1 MPKFNYQNIPQE
13 LRNLKQWGL
22 FELKWVEARKK
33 NTKIPINPYDGSAGK
48 SNDPSTWSDFDTAMR
63 ALNDVERAD
72 GLAFYFAN
80 GYVGLDIDHIDSNLE
95 DWRAGDNDPNN
106 LVNKFQDLTDNTY
119 MEVSQSGTGIHA
131 IFKGKIPGKRRRKGN
146 YEMYQ
151 TGRFFALTGNNIIPD
166 PTIKSMS
173 DDEMKTLYEFLFGK
187 DNIVQLH
194 SESDNI
200 TPVDLSVA
208 EIIKRAENSAKTGT
222 RFTMFMKGGWEQFY
236 SSHSE
241 ADMAFANDLAFWTGR
256 DFHKMDTIFRNSS
269 LMREKFDEKHGAVT
283 YGTSLLNKAINETQ
297 NIYNP
302 ESDSQDSESSYTFS
316 FNEDKTKK
324 IMPRSWDD
332 QGRGLRMR
340 DQFATVLKFNA
351 VDKKWFFFNG
361 SYWQEDIGN
370 QRVELAAER
379 VANSIK
385 KEKPELGFSTK
396 TDDDKAMNEWYRFQK
411 DSRSHMAKM
420 HMIDEFKKYVIV
432 KHGEFDKEDML
443 LNTESG
449 YVDLSSGELHD
460 HDIDKKFSHQTVA
473 EYSDNVDAPL
483 WEKFLNQIFNNDEEL
498 IHYVQKAIGY
508 SFTGSV
514 DEQCLFILN
523 GRGRNGKSVFSNVVS
538 DVAGNYAKQMNVQ
551 TIVAKKNQSGSANS
565 DVARLEGARI
575 VTSSELNEGDRFDE
589 SLVKQLTGGDKIL
602 ARFLYG
608 SEFEYKPK
616 FKIWMATNHLPIIRG
631 TDDGIWRRIKIIP
644 FNIQIPKEKVDKKL
658 EYKLKAEYTGILNWI
673 VQGTI
678 MWQQEGLEDPEAVT
692 KVIEAYRAEMDPL
705 DAFLEECCTTGQN
718 YSIKAR
724 EMYDAY
730 HEWAKESEEYKMS
743 MTKFGR
749 EMGKKLIK
757 IHKRDGTYY
766 VGLKLKEPDSDY
778 TFSFN

>member
-1 MPKFNYQNIPQE
+1 MPKFNYETIPQE

-48 SNDPSTWSDFDTAMR
+48 SNDPNTWSDFDTAMR

-208 EIIKRAENSAKTGT
+208 EIIKRAESSAKTGT

-324 IMPRSWDD
+324 IMPSSWDD

-385 KEKPELGFSTK
+385 KEKPELSFSTK
-396 TDDDKAMNEWYRFQK
+396 TDEDKAMNEWYRFQK

-565 DVARLEGARI
+565 DIARLEGARI

-673 VQGTI
+673 VQGAI

-692 KVIEAYRAEMDPL
+692 KVIETYRAEMDPL

-743 MTKFGR
+743 LNKFGR
-749 EMGKKLIK
+749 EMSKKLLRVK
-757 IHKRDGTYY
+757 RRDGWYY
-766 VGLKLKEPDSDY
+766 VGLKLKEPYSDY
-778 TFSFN
+778 TFNF

>member
-22 FELKWVEARKK
+22 FELKWVETRKK

-48 SNDPSTWSDFDTAMR
+48 SNDPNTWSDFDTAMR

-151 TGRFFALTGNNIIPD
+151 TGRFFALTGNNIVPD

-236 SSHSE
+236 ASHSE

-324 IMPRSWDD
+324 IIPRSWDD

-385 KEKPELGFSTK
+385 KEKPELSFSTK
-396 TDDDKAMNEWYRFQK
+396 TDEDKAMNEWYRFQK

-565 DVARLEGARI
+565 DIARLEGARI

-673 VQGTI
+673 VQGAI

-692 KVIEAYRAEMDPL
+692 KVIETYRAEMDPL

-749 EMGKKLIK
+749 EMSKKLLRVK
-757 IHKRDGTYY
+757 RRDGWYY

-778 TFSFN
+778 TFNF

>member
-1 MPKFNYQNIPQE
+1 MPRFNYQNIPQE

-200 TPVDLSVA
+200 TPVDLSVV

-324 IMPRSWDD
+324 IIPRSWDD
-332 QGRGLRMR
+332 QGRGLRMK

-370 QRVELAAER
+370 QKVELAAER

-385 KEKPELGFSTK
+385 KEKPELSFSTK
-396 TDDDKAMNEWYRFQK
+396 TDEDKAMNEWYRFQK

-449 YVDLSSGELHD
+449 YVDLSNGELHD
-460 HDIDKKFSHQTVA
+460 HDIDKKFSHQTLA

-483 WEKFLNQIFNNDEEL
+483 WDKFLNQIFNSDEEL

-565 DVARLEGARI
+565 DIARLEGARI

-673 VQGTI
+673 VQGAI
-678 MWQQEGLEDPEAVT
+678 MWQQEGLEDPEAV
-692 KVIEAYRAEMDPL
+692 KQVIENYRAEMDPL

-749 EMGKKLIK
+749 EMSKKLLRVK
-757 IHKRDGTYY
+757 KRDGWCY

-778 TFSFN
+778 KFNF

>member
-187 DNIVQLH
+187 DNVVQLH

-200 TPVDLSVA
+200 TPVDLSVV

-324 IMPRSWDD
+324 IIPRSWDD
-332 QGRGLRMR
+332 QGRGLRMK

-370 QRVELAAER
+370 QKVELAAER

-385 KEKPELGFSTK
+385 TEKPELKFSTK
-396 TDDDKAMNEWYRFQK
+396 TDNDKAMNEWYRFQK

-449 YVDLSSGELHD
+449 YVDLSNGELHD
-460 HDIDKKFSHQTVA
+460 HDIDKKFSHQTLA

-565 DVARLEGARI
+565 DIARLEGARI

-673 VQGTI
+673 VQGAI
-678 MWQQEGLEDPEAVT
+678 MWQQEGLKDPEAVRQ
-692 KVIEAYRAEMDPL
+692 VIENYRAEMDPL

-724 EMYDAY
+724 DMYDAY

-749 EMGKKLIK
+749 EMSKKLLRVK
-757 IHKRDGTYY
+757 KMDGWYY

-778 TFSFN
+778 KFNF

>member
-1 MPKFNYQNIPQE
+1 MPKFNYQSIPQE

-236 SSHSE
+236 ASHSE

-324 IMPRSWDD
+324 IVPRSWDD

-385 KEKPELGFSTK
+385 KEKPELSFSTK
-396 TDDDKAMNEWYRFQK
+396 TDEDKAMNEWYRFQK

-449 YVDLSSGELHD
+449 YVDLSNGELHD
-460 HDIDKKFSHQTVA
+460 HDIDKKFSHQTLA

-483 WEKFLNQIFNNDEEL
+483 WDKFLNQIFNSDEEL

-565 DVARLEGARI
+565 DIARLEGARI

-673 VQGTI
+673 VQGAI
-678 MWQQEGLEDPEAVT
+678 MWQQEGLEDPEAVRQ
-692 KVIEAYRAEMDPL
+692 VIENYRAEMDPL

-749 EMGKKLIK
+749 EMSKKLLRVK
-757 IHKRDGTYY
+757 RRDGWYY

-778 TFSFN
+778 TFNF

>member
-63 ALNDVERAD
+63 ALKDVERAD

-187 DNIVQLH
+187 DNVVQLH

-324 IMPRSWDD
+324 IVPRSWDD

-385 KEKPELGFSTK
+385 KEKPELSFSTK
-396 TDDDKAMNEWYRFQK
+396 TDEDKAMNEWYKFQK

-565 DVARLEGARI
+565 DIARLEGARI

-673 VQGTI
+673 VQGAI

-692 KVIEAYRAEMDPL
+692 KVIETYRAEMDPL

-749 EMGKKLIK
+749 EMRKKLLRVK
-757 IHKRDGTYY
+757 KRDGWYY

-778 TFSFN
+778 TFNF

>member
-48 SNDPSTWSDFDTAMR
+48 SNDPNTWSDFDTAMR

-187 DNIVQLH
+187 DNVVQLH

-200 TPVDLSVA
+200 TPVDLSVV

-370 QRVELAAER
+370 QKVELAAER

-385 KEKPELGFSTK
+385 KEKPELSFSTK
-396 TDDDKAMNEWYRFQK
+396 TDEDKAMNEWYRFQK

-449 YVDLSSGELHD
+449 YVDLSNGELHD
-460 HDIDKKFSHQTVA
+460 HDIDKKFSHQTLA

-483 WEKFLNQIFNNDEEL
+483 WDKFLNQIFNSDEEL

-565 DVARLEGARI
+565 DIARLEGARI

-673 VQGTI
+673 VQGAI
-678 MWQQEGLEDPEAVT
+678 MWQQEGLEDPEAVRQ
-692 KVIEAYRAEMDPL
+692 VIENYRAEMDPL

-724 EMYDAY
+724 DMYNAY

-743 MTKFGR
+743 LNKFGR
-749 EMGKKLIK
+749 EMSKKLLRVK
-757 IHKRDGTYY
+757 KRDGWYY

-778 TFSFN
+778 TFNF

>member
-48 SNDPSTWSDFDTAMR
+48 SNDPNTWSDFDTAMR

-200 TPVDLSVA
+200 TPVDLSVT

-236 SSHSE
+236 ASHSE

-324 IMPRSWDD
+324 IVPRSWDD

-385 KEKPELGFSTK
+385 KEKPELSFSTK
-396 TDDDKAMNEWYRFQK
+396 TDEDKAMNEWYRFQK

-565 DVARLEGARI
+565 DIARLEGARI

-673 VQGTI
+673 VQGAI

-743 MTKFGR
+743 LNKFGR
-749 EMGKKLIK
+749 EMSKKLLRVK
-757 IHKRDGTYY
+757 KRDGWYY

-778 TFSFN
+778 TFDF

>member
-48 SNDPSTWSDFDTAMR
+48 SNDPNTWSDFDTAMR

-194 SESDNI
+194 SGSDNI

-236 SSHSE
+236 ASHSE

-324 IMPRSWDD
+324 IVPRSWDD

-385 KEKPELGFSTK
+385 KEKPELSFSTK
-396 TDDDKAMNEWYRFQK
+396 TDEDKAMNEWYRFQK

-565 DVARLEGARI
+565 DIARLEGARI

-673 VQGTI
+673 VQGAI
-678 MWQQEGLEDPEAVT
+678 MWQQEGLKDPEAVT
-692 KVIEAYRAEMDPL
+692 KVIETYRAEMDPL

-749 EMGKKLIK
+749 EMRKKLLRVK
-757 IHKRDGTYY
+757 RRDGWYY

-778 TFSFN
+778 TFNF

>member
-13 LRNLKQWGL
+13 LRSLKQWGL

-48 SNDPSTWSDFDTAMR
+48 SNDPNTWSDFDTAMR

-131 IFKGKIPGKRRRKGN
+131 IFKGKMPGKRRRKGN

-187 DNIVQLH
+187 DNVVQLH

-200 TPVDLSVA
+200 TPVDLSVV

-370 QRVELAAER
+370 QKVELAAER

-385 KEKPELGFSTK
+385 KEKPELSFSTK
-396 TDDDKAMNEWYRFQK
+396 TDEDKAMNEWYRFQK

-449 YVDLSSGELHD
+449 YVDLSNGELHD
-460 HDIDKKFSHQTVA
+460 HDIDKKFSHQTLA

-483 WEKFLNQIFNNDEEL
+483 WDKFLNQIFNNDEEL

-565 DVARLEGARI
+565 DIARLEGARI

-673 VQGTI
+673 VQGAI
-678 MWQQEGLEDPEAVT
+678 MWQQEGLEDPEAVRQ
-692 KVIEAYRAEMDPL
+692 VIENYRAEMDPL

-724 EMYDAY
+724 DMYDAY

-749 EMGKKLIK
+749 EMSKKLLRVK
-757 IHKRDGTYY
+757 KMDGWYY
-766 VGLKLKEPDSDY
+766 VGLKLKEPDSGY
-778 TFSFN
+778 TFNF

>member
-48 SNDPSTWSDFDTAMR
+48 SNDPNTWSDFDTAMR
-63 ALNDVERAD
+63 ALNDIERAD

-187 DNIVQLH
+187 DNVVQLH
-194 SESDNI
+194 SETDNI
-200 TPVDLSVA
+200 TPVDLSVV

-370 QRVELAAER
+370 QKVELAAER

-385 KEKPELGFSTK
+385 TEKPELKFSTK
-396 TDDDKAMNEWYRFQK
+396 TDNDKAMNEWYRFQK

-449 YVDLSSGELHD
+449 YVDLSNGELHD
-460 HDIDKKFSHQTVA
+460 HDIDKKFSHQTLA

-565 DVARLEGARI
+565 DIARLEGARI

-673 VQGTI
+673 VQGAI
-678 MWQQEGLEDPEAVT
+678 MWQQEGLEDPEAVRQ
-692 KVIEAYRAEMDPL
+692 VIENYRAEMDPL

-724 EMYDAY
+724 DMYNAY

-743 MTKFGR
+743 LNKFGR
-749 EMGKKLIK
+749 EMSKKLLRVK
-757 IHKRDGTYY
+757 KRDGWYY

-778 TFSFN
+778 TFNF

>member
-22 FELKWVEARKK
+22 FELKWVESRKK

-194 SESDNI
+194 SENDNI

-385 KEKPELGFSTK
+385 KEKPELSFSTK
-396 TDDDKAMNEWYRFQK
+396 TDEDKAMNEWYRFQK

-565 DVARLEGARI
+565 DIARLEGARI

-673 VQGTI
+673 VQGAI

-692 KVIEAYRAEMDPL
+692 KVIETYRAEMDPL

-724 EMYDAY
+724 DMYDAY

-749 EMGKKLIK
+749 EMSKKLLRVK
-757 IHKRDGTYY
+757 RRDGWYY

-778 TFSFN
+778 TFNF

>member
-48 SNDPSTWSDFDTAMR
+48 SNDPNTWSDFDTAMR

-236 SSHSE
+236 ASHSE

-324 IMPRSWDD
+324 IVPRSWDD

-385 KEKPELGFSTK
+385 KEKPELSFSTK
-396 TDDDKAMNEWYRFQK
+396 TDEDKAMNEWYRFQK

-565 DVARLEGARI
+565 DIARLEGARI

-673 VQGTI
+673 VQGAI

-692 KVIEAYRAEMDPL
+692 KVIETYRAEMDPL

-743 MTKFGR
+743 LNKFGR
-749 EMGKKLIK
+749 EMSKKLLRVK
-757 IHKRDGTYY
+757 RRDGWYY

-778 TFSFN
+778 TFNF

>member
-48 SNDPSTWSDFDTAMR
+48 SNDPNTWSDFDTAMR
-63 ALNDVERAD
+63 ALNDIERAD

-131 IFKGKIPGKRRRKGN
+131 IFKGKIPGRRRRKGN

-173 DDEMKTLYEFLFGK
+173 DDEMKALYEFLFGK
-187 DNIVQLH
+187 DNVVQLH
-194 SESDNI
+194 SETDNI
-200 TPVDLSVA
+200 TPVDLSVV

-370 QRVELAAER
+370 QKVELAAER

-385 KEKPELGFSTK
+385 KEKPELSFSTK
-396 TDDDKAMNEWYRFQK
+396 TDEDKAMNEWYRFQK

-449 YVDLSSGELHD
+449 YVDLSNGELHD
-460 HDIDKKFSHQTVA
+460 HDIDKKFSHQTLA

-483 WEKFLNQIFNNDEEL
+483 WDKFLNQIFNNDEEL

-565 DVARLEGARI
+565 DIARLEGARI

-673 VQGTI
+673 VQGAI
-678 MWQQEGLEDPEAVT
+678 MWQQEGLEDPEAVRQ
-692 KVIEAYRAEMDPL
+692 VIENYRAEMDPL

-743 MTKFGR
+743 LNKFGR
-749 EMGKKLIK
+749 EMSKKLLRVK
-757 IHKRDGTYY
+757 KRDGWYY

-778 TFSFN
+778 KFNF

>member
-48 SNDPSTWSDFDTAMR
+48 SNDPKTWSDFDTAMR

-187 DNIVQLH
+187 DNVVQLH

-200 TPVDLSVA
+200 TPVDLSVV

-332 QGRGLRMR
+332 QGRGLRMK

-370 QRVELAAER
+370 QKVELAAER

-385 KEKPELGFSTK
+385 KEKPELSFSTK
-396 TDDDKAMNEWYRFQK
+396 TDEDKAMNEWYRFQK

-449 YVDLSSGELHD
+449 YVDLSNGELHN
-460 HDIDKKFSHQTVA
+460 HDIDKKFSHQTLA

-483 WEKFLNQIFNNDEEL
+483 WDKFLNQIFNSDEEL

-565 DVARLEGARI
+565 DIARLEGARI

-673 VQGTI
+673 VQGAI
-678 MWQQEGLEDPEAVT
+678 MWQQEGLEDPEAVRQ
-692 KVIEAYRAEMDPL
+692 VIETYRAEMDPL

-724 EMYDAY
+724 DMYDAY

-743 MTKFGR
+743 LNKFGR
-749 EMGKKLIK
+749 EMSKKLLRVK
-757 IHKRDGTYY
+757 KRNGWYY
-766 VGLKLKEPDSDY
+766 IGLKLKEPDSDY
-778 TFSFN
+778 KFNF

>member
-1 MPKFNYQNIPQE
+1 MPQFNYQNIPQE

-48 SNDPSTWSDFDTAMR
+48 SNDPNTWSDFDTAMR

-385 KEKPELGFSTK
+385 KEKPELSFSTK
-396 TDDDKAMNEWYRFQK
+396 TDEDKAMNEWYKFQK

-565 DVARLEGARI
+565 DIARLEGARI

-644 FNIQIPKEKVDKKL
+644 FNIQIPKEKVDKRL

-673 VQGTI
+673 VQGAI

-692 KVIEAYRAEMDPL
+692 KVIETYRAEMDPL

-749 EMGKKLIK
+749 EMRKKLLRVK
-757 IHKRDGTYY
+757 RRDGWYY

-778 TFSFN
+778 TFNF

>member
-48 SNDPSTWSDFDTAMR
+48 SNDPNTWSDFDTAMR

-370 QRVELAAER
+370 QRVELVAER

-385 KEKPELGFSTK
+385 KEKPELRFSTK
-396 TDDDKAMNEWYRFQK
+396 TDDDKAMNEWYKFQK

-565 DVARLEGARI
+565 DIARLEGARI

-673 VQGTI
+673 VQGAI

-692 KVIEAYRAEMDPL
+692 KVIETYRAEMDPL

-757 IHKRDGTYY
+757 VKRKDGLYY

>member
-48 SNDPSTWSDFDTAMR
+48 SNDPNTWSDFDTAMR

-194 SESDNI
+194 SENDNI

-236 SSHSE
+236 ASHSE

-385 KEKPELGFSTK
+385 KEKPELSFSTK
-396 TDDDKAMNEWYRFQK
+396 TDEDKAMNEWYKFQK

-565 DVARLEGARI
+565 DIARLEGARI

-673 VQGTI
+673 VQGAI

-749 EMGKKLIK
+749 EMSKKLLRVK
-757 IHKRDGTYY
+757 KRDGWYY

-778 TFSFN
+778 TFNF

>member
-236 SSHSE
+236 ASHSE

-324 IMPRSWDD
+324 IVPRSWDD

-385 KEKPELGFSTK
+385 KEKPELSFSTK
-396 TDDDKAMNEWYRFQK
+396 TDEDKAMNEWYRFQK

-565 DVARLEGARI
+565 DIARLEGARI

-673 VQGTI
+673 VQGAI
-678 MWQQEGLEDPEAVT
+678 MWQQEGLKDPEAVT
-692 KVIEAYRAEMDPL
+692 KVIETYRAEMDPL

-749 EMGKKLIK
+749 EMRKKLLRVK
-757 IHKRDGTYY
+757 RRDGWYY

-778 TFSFN
+778 TFNF

>member
-1 MPKFNYQNIPQE
+1 MIKFNYQNIPQE

-269 LMREKFDEKHGAVT
+269 LMREKFDEKRGAVT

-297 NIYNP
+297 SIYNP

-385 KEKPELGFSTK
+385 KEKPELSFSTK
-396 TDDDKAMNEWYRFQK
+396 TDEDKAMNEWYRFQK

-449 YVDLSSGELHD
+449 YVDLSNGELHD
-460 HDIDKKFSHQTVA
+460 HEIDKNFSHQTLA

-483 WEKFLNQIFNNDEEL
+483 WEKFLNQIFNSDEEL

-523 GRGRNGKSVFSNVVS
+523 GRGRNGKSVFSNVIS

-565 DVARLEGARI
+565 DIARLEGARI

-673 VQGTI
+673 VQGAI
-678 MWQQEGLEDPEAVT
+678 MWQQEGLEDPEAV
-692 KVIEAYRAEMDPL
+692 KQVIETYRAEMDPL

-730 HEWAKESEEYKMS
+730 HEWAK
-743 MTKFGR
+743 
-749 EMGKKLIK
+749 
-757 IHKRDGTYY
+757 
-766 VGLKLKEPDSDY
+766 
-778 TFSFN
+778 

>member
-48 SNDPSTWSDFDTAMR
+48 SNDPNTWSDFDTAMR

-187 DNIVQLH
+187 DNVVQLH

-200 TPVDLSVA
+200 TPVDLSVV

-370 QRVELAAER
+370 QKVELAAER

-385 KEKPELGFSTK
+385 KEKPELSFSTK
-396 TDDDKAMNEWYRFQK
+396 TDEDKAINEWYRFQK

-449 YVDLSSGELHD
+449 YVDLSNGELHD

-565 DVARLEGARI
+565 DIARLEGARI

-673 VQGTI
+673 VQGAI

-692 KVIEAYRAEMDPL
+692 KVIETYRAEMDPL

-743 MTKFGR
+743 LNKFGR
-749 EMGKKLIK
+749 EMSKKLLRVK
-757 IHKRDGTYY
+757 KRDGWYY

-778 TFSFN
+778 TFNF

>member
-1 MPKFNYQNIPQE
+1 
-13 LRNLKQWGL
+13 
-22 FELKWVEARKK
+22 
-33 NTKIPINPYDGSAGK
+33 
-48 SNDPSTWSDFDTAMR
+48 
-63 ALNDVERAD
+63 
-72 GLAFYFAN
+72 
-80 GYVGLDIDHIDSNLE
+80 
-95 DWRAGDNDPNN
+95 
-106 LVNKFQDLTDNTY
+106 

-200 TPVDLSVA
+200 TPVDLSVV

-361 SYWQEDIGN
+361 SYWQEDN
-370 QRVELAAER
+370 V
-379 VANSIK
+379 
-385 KEKPELGFSTK
+385 KETYGLKRPLVTNHHREELGHQR
-396 TDDDKAMNEWYRFQK
+396 AINQL
-411 DSRSHMAKM
+411 
-420 HMIDEFKKYVIV
+420 
-432 KHGEFDKEDML
+432 KH
-443 LNTESG
+443 
-449 YVDLSSGELHD
+449 
-460 HDIDKKFSHQTVA
+460 HQQ
-473 EYSDNVDAPL
+473 
-483 WEKFLNQIFNNDEEL
+483 LNQ
-498 IHYVQKAIGY
+498 
-508 SFTGSV
+508 
-514 DEQCLFILN
+514 
-523 GRGRNGKSVFSNVVS
+523 
-538 DVAGNYAKQMNVQ
+538 
-551 TIVAKKNQSGSANS
+551 
-565 DVARLEGARI
+565 
-575 VTSSELNEGDRFDE
+575 
-589 SLVKQLTGGDKIL
+589 
-602 ARFLYG
+602 
-608 SEFEYKPK
+608 
-616 FKIWMATNHLPIIRG
+616 
-631 TDDGIWRRIKIIP
+631 
-644 FNIQIPKEKVDKKL
+644 
-658 EYKLKAEYTGILNWI
+658 
-673 VQGTI
+673 
-678 MWQQEGLEDPEAVT
+678 
-692 KVIEAYRAEMDPL
+692 
-705 DAFLEECCTTGQN
+705 
-718 YSIKAR
+718 
-724 EMYDAY
+724 
-730 HEWAKESEEYKMS
+730 
-743 MTKFGR
+743 
-749 EMGKKLIK
+749 
-757 IHKRDGTYY
+757 
-766 VGLKLKEPDSDY
+766 
-778 TFSFN
+778 

>member
-63 ALNDVERAD
+63 ALKDVERAD

-208 EIIKRAENSAKTGT
+208 EIIKRAESSAKTGT

-236 SSHSE
+236 ASHSE

-385 KEKPELGFSTK
+385 KEKPELSFSTK
-396 TDDDKAMNEWYRFQK
+396 TDEDKAMNEWYRFQK

-565 DVARLEGARI
+565 DIARLEGARI

-673 VQGTI
+673 VQGAI

-692 KVIEAYRAEMDPL
+692 KVIETYRAEMDPL

-749 EMGKKLIK
+749 EMSKKLLRVK
-757 IHKRDGTYY
+757 KRDGWYY

-778 TFSFN
+778 TFNF

>member
-48 SNDPSTWSDFDTAMR
+48 SNDPNTWSDFDTAMR

-236 SSHSE
+236 ASHSE

-324 IMPRSWDD
+324 IIPRSWDD

-385 KEKPELGFSTK
+385 KEKPELSFSTK
-396 TDDDKAMNEWYRFQK
+396 TDENKAMNEWYRFQK

-565 DVARLEGARI
+565 DIARLEGARI

-673 VQGTI
+673 VQGAI

-692 KVIEAYRAEMDPL
+692 KVIETYRAEMDPL

-749 EMGKKLIK
+749 EMRKKLLRVK
-757 IHKRDGTYY
+757 RRDGWYY

-778 TFSFN
+778 TFNF

>member
-48 SNDPSTWSDFDTAMR
+48 SNDPNTWSDFDTAMR

-256 DFHKMDTIFRNSS
+256 DCHKMDTIFRNSS

-385 KEKPELGFSTK
+385 KEKPELSFSTK
-396 TDDDKAMNEWYRFQK
+396 TDEDKAMNEWYRFQK

-460 HDIDKKFSHQTVA
+460 HDIDKKFSQQTVA

-565 DVARLEGARI
+565 DIARLEGARI

-673 VQGTI
+673 VQGAI

-724 EMYDAY
+724 DMYDAY

-749 EMGKKLIK
+749 EMSKKLLRVK
-757 IHKRDGTYY
+757 RRDGWYY

-778 TFSFN
+778 TFNF

>member
-48 SNDPSTWSDFDTAMR
+48 SNDPNTWSDFDTAMR
-63 ALNDVERAD
+63 ALNEVERAD

-151 TGRFFALTGNNIIPD
+151 TGRFFALTGNNIIPN

-187 DNIVQLH
+187 DNVVQLH
-194 SESDNI
+194 SETDNI
-200 TPVDLSVA
+200 TPVDLSVV

-324 IMPRSWDD
+324 IIPRSWDD

-370 QRVELAAER
+370 QKVELAAER

-385 KEKPELGFSTK
+385 TEKPELKFSTK
-396 TDDDKAMNEWYRFQK
+396 TDNDKAMNEWYRFQK

-449 YVDLSSGELHD
+449 YVDLSNGELHD
-460 HDIDKKFSHQTVA
+460 HDIDKKFSHQTLA

-565 DVARLEGARI
+565 DIARLEGARI

-673 VQGTI
+673 VQGAI
-678 MWQQEGLEDPEAVT
+678 MWQQEGLEDPEAVRQ
-692 KVIEAYRAEMDPL
+692 VIENYRAEMDPL

-724 EMYDAY
+724 DMYNAY

-743 MTKFGR
+743 LNKFGR
-749 EMGKKLIK
+749 EMSKKLLRVK
-757 IHKRDGTYY
+757 KRDGWHY

-778 TFSFN
+778 TFNF

>member
-1 MPKFNYQNIPQE
+1 
-13 LRNLKQWGL
+13 
-22 FELKWVEARKK
+22 
-33 NTKIPINPYDGSAGK
+33 
-48 SNDPSTWSDFDTAMR
+48 MR
-63 ALNDVERAD
+63 ALNEVERAD

-187 DNIVQLH
+187 DNVVQLH

-200 TPVDLSVA
+200 TPVDLSVV

-370 QRVELAAER
+370 QKVELAAER

-385 KEKPELGFSTK
+385 KEKPELSFSTK
-396 TDDDKAMNEWYRFQK
+396 TDEDKAMNEWYRFQK

-449 YVDLSSGELHD
+449 YVDLSNGELHD
-460 HDIDKKFSHQTVA
+460 HDIDKKFSHQTLA

-523 GRGRNGKSVFSNVVS
+523 GRGRNGKSVFSNVIS
-538 DVAGNYAKQMNVQ
+538 NVAGNYAKQMNVQ

-565 DVARLEGARI
+565 DIARLEGARI

-608 SEFEYKPK
+608 SEFEYNPK

-644 FNIQIPKEKVDKKL
+644 FNIQIPKEKVDKRL

-673 VQGTI
+673 VQGAI
-678 MWQQEGLEDPEAVT
+678 MWQQEGLEDPEAVRQ
-692 KVIEAYRAEMDPL
+692 VIENYRAEMDPL

-743 MTKFGR
+743 LNKFGR
-749 EMGKKLIK
+749 EMSKKLLRVK
-757 IHKRDGTYY
+757 KRDGWYY

-778 TFSFN
+778 KFNF

>member
-48 SNDPSTWSDFDTAMR
+48 SNDPNTWSDFDTAMR

-236 SSHSE
+236 PSHSE

-370 QRVELAAER
+370 QKVELAAER

-385 KEKPELGFSTK
+385 KEKPELSFSTK
-396 TDDDKAMNEWYRFQK
+396 TDEDKAMNEWYKFQK

-449 YVDLSSGELHD
+449 YVDLSNGELHD

-565 DVARLEGARI
+565 DIARLEGARI

-658 EYKLKAEYTGILNWI
+658 EYKLKAEYTGILNWV
-673 VQGTI
+673 VQGSL
-678 MWQQEGLEDPEAVT
+678 MWQQEGLEDPEAVRQ
-692 KVIEAYRAEMDPL
+692 VIENYRAEMDPL

-724 EMYDAY
+724 DMYDAY

-749 EMGKKLIK
+749 EMSKKLLRVK
-757 IHKRDGTYY
+757 KRDGWCY

-778 TFSFN
+778 KFNF

>member
-1 MPKFNYQNIPQE
+1 
-13 LRNLKQWGL
+13 
-22 FELKWVEARKK
+22 
-33 NTKIPINPYDGSAGK
+33 
-48 SNDPSTWSDFDTAMR
+48 
-63 ALNDVERAD
+63 
-72 GLAFYFAN
+72 
-80 GYVGLDIDHIDSNLE
+80 
-95 DWRAGDNDPNN
+95 
-106 LVNKFQDLTDNTY
+106 

-187 DNIVQLH
+187 DNVVQLH
-194 SESDNI
+194 SETDNI

-324 IMPRSWDD
+324 IIPRSWDD

-385 KEKPELGFSTK
+385 KEKPELSFSTK
-396 TDDDKAMNEWYRFQK
+396 TDEDKAMNEWYKFQK

-565 DVARLEGARI
+565 DIARLEGARI

-673 VQGTI
+673 VQGAI

-692 KVIEAYRAEMDPL
+692 KVIETYRAEMDPL

-743 MTKFGR
+743 LNKFGR
-749 EMGKKLIK
+749 EMSKKLLRVK
-757 IHKRDGTYY
+757 RRDGWYY

-778 TFSFN
+778 TFNF

>member
-48 SNDPSTWSDFDTAMR
+48 SNDPNTWSDFDTAMR

-385 KEKPELGFSTK
+385 KEKPELSFSTK
-396 TDDDKAMNEWYRFQK
+396 TDEDKAMNEWYKFQK

-449 YVDLSSGELHD
+449 YVDLSNGELHD

-565 DVARLEGARI
+565 DIARLEGARI

-658 EYKLKAEYTGILNWI
+658 EYKLKAEYTGILNWV
-673 VQGTI
+673 VQGSL
-678 MWQQEGLEDPEAVT
+678 MWQQEGLEDPEAVRQ
-692 KVIEAYRAEMDPL
+692 VIENYRAEMDPL

-724 EMYDAY
+724 DMYDAY

-749 EMGKKLIK
+749 EMSKKLLRVK
-757 IHKRDGTYY
+757 KRDGWCY

-778 TFSFN
+778 KFNF

>member
-48 SNDPSTWSDFDTAMR
+48 SNDPNTWSDFDTAMR

-151 TGRFFALTGNNIIPD
+151 TGRFFALTGNNIVPD

-236 SSHSE
+236 ASHSE

-324 IMPRSWDD
+324 IVPRSWDD

-379 VANSIK
+379 VVNSIK
-385 KEKPELGFSTK
+385 KEKPELSFSTK
-396 TDDDKAMNEWYRFQK
+396 TDEDKAMNEWYKFQK

-565 DVARLEGARI
+565 DIARLEGARI

-673 VQGTI
+673 VQGAI

-692 KVIEAYRAEMDPL
+692 KVIETYRAEMDPL

-749 EMGKKLIK
+749 EMSKKLLRVK
-757 IHKRDGTYY
+757 RRDGWYY

-778 TFSFN
+778 TFNF

>member
-13 LRNLKQWGL
+13 LRNLEQWGL

-194 SESDNI
+194 SENDNI

-385 KEKPELGFSTK
+385 KEKPELSFSTK
-396 TDDDKAMNEWYRFQK
+396 TDEDKAMNEWYRFQK

-673 VQGTI
+673 VQGAI

-692 KVIEAYRAEMDPL
+692 KVIETYRAEMDPL

-749 EMGKKLIK
+749 EMRKKLLRVK
-757 IHKRDGTYY
+757 RRDGWYY

-778 TFSFN
+778 TFNF

>member
-63 ALNDVERAD
+63 ALNEVERAD

-119 MEVSQSGTGIHA
+119 MEVSQSGAGIHA

-236 SSHSE
+236 ASHSE

-324 IMPRSWDD
+324 IIPRSWDD

-370 QRVELAAER
+370 QKVELAAER

-385 KEKPELGFSTK
+385 TEKPELKFSTK
-396 TDDDKAMNEWYRFQK
+396 TDNDKAMNEWYKFQK

-565 DVARLEGARI
+565 DIARLEGARI

-673 VQGTI
+673 VQGAI

-692 KVIEAYRAEMDPL
+692 KVIETYRAEMDPL

-743 MTKFGR
+743 LNKFGR
-749 EMGKKLIK
+749 EMSKKLLRVK
-757 IHKRDGTYY
+757 KRDGWYY

-778 TFSFN
+778 TFNF

>member
-48 SNDPSTWSDFDTAMR
+48 SNDPNTWSDFDTAMR

-131 IFKGKIPGKRRRKGN
+131 IFKGKISGKRRRKGN

-236 SSHSE
+236 ASHSE

-324 IMPRSWDD
+324 IVPRSWDD

-385 KEKPELGFSTK
+385 KEKPELSFSTK
-396 TDDDKAMNEWYRFQK
+396 TDEDKAMNEWYRFQK

-565 DVARLEGARI
+565 DIARLEGARI

-631 TDDGIWRRIKIIP
+631 TDDGIWRRIKIVP
-644 FNIQIPKEKVDKKL
+644 FNIQIPKEKVDKRL

-673 VQGTI
+673 VQGAI

-692 KVIEAYRAEMDPL
+692 KVIETYRAEMDPL

-749 EMGKKLIK
+749 EMRKKLLRVK
-757 IHKRDGTYY
+757 RRDGWYY

-778 TFSFN
+778 TFNF

>member
-48 SNDPSTWSDFDTAMR
+48 SNDPNTWSDFDTAMR

-200 TPVDLSVA
+200 TPVDLSVV

-385 KEKPELGFSTK
+385 KEKPELSFSTK
-396 TDDDKAMNEWYRFQK
+396 TDEDKAMNEWYRFQK

-673 VQGTI
+673 VQGAI

-692 KVIEAYRAEMDPL
+692 KVIETYRAEMDPL

-749 EMGKKLIK
+749 EMRKKLLRVK
-757 IHKRDGTYY
+757 RRDGWYY

-778 TFSFN
+778 TFNF

>member
-48 SNDPSTWSDFDTAMR
+48 SNDPNTWSDFDTAMR

-236 SSHSE
+236 ASHSE

-324 IMPRSWDD
+324 IIPRSWDD

-385 KEKPELGFSTK
+385 KEKPELSFSTK
-396 TDDDKAMNEWYRFQK
+396 TDEDKAMNEWYKFQK

-565 DVARLEGARI
+565 DIARLEGARI

-673 VQGTI
+673 VQGAI

-692 KVIEAYRAEMDPL
+692 KVIETYRAEMDPL

-749 EMGKKLIK
+749 EMRKKLLRVK
-757 IHKRDGTYY
+757 RRDGWYY

-778 TFSFN
+778 TFNF

>member
-236 SSHSE
+236 ASHSE

-340 DQFATVLKFNA
+340 DQFAKVLKFNA

-385 KEKPELGFSTK
+385 KEKPELSFSTK
-396 TDDDKAMNEWYRFQK
+396 TDEDKAMNEWYRFQK

-565 DVARLEGARI
+565 DIARLEGARI

-673 VQGTI
+673 VQGAI

-692 KVIEAYRAEMDPL
+692 KVIETYRAEMDPL

-743 MTKFGR
+743 LNKFGR
-749 EMGKKLIK
+749 EMSKKLLRVK
-757 IHKRDGTYY
+757 RRDGWYY

-778 TFSFN
+778 KFNF

>member
-95 DWRAGDNDPNN
+95 DWQAGDNDPNN

-208 EIIKRAENSAKTGT
+208 EIIKRAESSAKTGT

-324 IMPRSWDD
+324 IIPRSWDD

-385 KEKPELGFSTK
+385 KEKPELSFSTK
-396 TDDDKAMNEWYRFQK
+396 TDEDKAMNEWYRFQK

-483 WEKFLNQIFNNDEEL
+483 WDKFLNQIFNNDEEL

-565 DVARLEGARI
+565 DIARLEGARI

-673 VQGTI
+673 VQGAI

-692 KVIEAYRAEMDPL
+692 KVIETYRAEMDPL

-749 EMGKKLIK
+749 EMRKKLLRVK
-757 IHKRDGTYY
+757 RRDGWYY

-778 TFSFN
+778 TFNF